1 MVRRPPWS
9 RAPVGLV
16 GVLFLALLASQLW
29 HPTFISPGQPAP
41 PAGQNLRPARTA
53 ATPAA
58 ASAQQPQQ
66 LTAFPSLALSL
77 LACSAALRCAA
88 TRRAAVSKDAPR
100 ARCVLNAMAP
110 QGTATVKDWQSAEP
124 QARPPKEP
132 MLISLEAE
140 LKTSEDFAESAFG
153 SRSGEGRRR
162 PAEEARGRR
171 QCGARL
177 LRACSAAPQSWPDGK
192 SAAMDMSRVRSKIQ
206 VGIRCTSSART
217 GSNGREA
224 KTRPECAPIGCC
236 DGHKVRVECCSFTRR
251 SRENSEHLQIDC
263 EVLSGSICSHGG
275 PVWWSC
281 EWKTAELLVKLSG

>member
-9 RAPVGLV
+9 RAPVGVGV
-16 GVLFLALLASQLW
+16 GVLFLALLVQASQLS
-29 HPTFISPGQPAP
+29 HPTFISAREP
-41 PAGQNLRPARTA
+41 GQNLRPARAA

-58 ASAQQPQQ
+58 AQASAQQPQQ

-77 LACSAALRCAA
+77 LACSALRYAA
-88 TRRAAVSKDAPR
+88 TRRAAAVSKGAPR
-100 ARCVLNAMAP
+100 ARCVLNAMTSPAP
-110 QGTATVKDWQSAEP
+110 GATVKDWQSAEP
-124 QARPPKEP
+124 QEQPPKEP
-132 MLISLEAE
+132 MLISLEPEVLNE
-140 LKTSEDFAESAFG
+140 LSSEDLTA
-153 SRSGEGRRR
+153 RSGEGRRR
-162 PAEEARGRR
+162 PADDEARGRR

-251 SRENSEHLQIDC
+251 SRENGTS
-263 EVLSGSICSHGG
+263 SN
-275 PVWWSC
+275 
-281 EWKTAELLVKLSG
+281 

>member
-9 RAPVGLV
+9 RAPVGVGV
-16 GVLFLALLASQLW
+16 GVLFLALASQLSQ
-29 HPTFISPGQPAP
+29 PTFISARQS
-41 PAGQNLRPARTA
+41 GQNLRPARAA

-58 ASAQQPQQ
+58 AQASAHQPQQ

-77 LACSAALRCAA
+77 LACSALRYAA
-88 TRRAAVSKDAPR
+88 TRKAGLVSKGAPR
-100 ARCVLNAMAP
+100 ARCVLNAMASP
-110 QGTATVKDWQSAEP
+110 APGATVKAPEDWQSAEP
-124 QARPPKEP
+124 QAQPPKEP
-132 MLISLEAE
+132 LISLEPEVLNE
-140 LKTSEDFAESAFG
+140 LKSSDDLTAGVESAFG

-251 SRENSEHLQIDC
+251 SRENGTS
-263 EVLSGSICSHGG
+263 SN
-275 PVWWSC
+275 
-281 EWKTAELLVKLSG
+281 